1 MIRRHHTRPPATSPI
16 RANPDPS
23 TRRPHRQGGWP
34 FYRMDRSSTDR
45 PPTWLVKVIRRTAV
59 AETPTRYLLLANVR
73 TANIWPHCLRP
84 SCCVLMLPSSPLQIF
99 YDLISSCE
107 APIQLPRGCRL
118 GVVPSATIAMGSAPA
133 ATGSFPP
140 TKAAAFSQRRGVA
153 CLMLP
158 ANHHRYR
165 TQREHARRLA
175 TEQNARQAAAAMGRH
190 NE

>member
-1 MIRRHHTRPPATSPI
+1 MPLPVETCGLLWKYSAMIRRHHTRPPATSPI

-118 GVVPSATIAMGSAPA
+118 GVVPSAKIAMGSAGGNRLLSPHQGSSVLA
-133 ATGSFPP
+133 APRCSLPYVAGKP
-140 TKAAAFSQRRGVA
+140 SQV
-153 CLMLP
+153 P
-158 ANHHRYR
+158 NS
-165 TQREHARRLA
+165 T
-175 TEQNARQAAAAMGRH
+175 
-190 NE
+190 